1 MSGSSN
7 GVGIAFLFSPISLQ
21 THARS
26 GAESGR
32 YRRKYRDDE
41 VDDFLPKFF
50 LVHGSWNSL
59 VVGCSCFR
67 HGYHGLNTKKSVP

>member
-21 THARS
+21 THARG

-32 YRRKYRDDE
+32 YRRKYRNDE

-50 LVHGSWNSL
+50 LVHSQFSFK
-59 VVGCSCFR
+59 V
-67 HGYHGLNTKKSVP
+67 KE

>member
-21 THARS
+21 THARG

-32 YRRKYRDDE
+32 YRRKYRNDE

-50 LVHGSWNSL
+50 LAIV
-59 VVGCSCFR
+59 
-67 HGYHGLNTKKSVP
+67 SVQF

>member
-1 MSGSSN
+1 MAMSGSSN

-26 GAESGR
+26 GAKSGR
-32 YRRKYRDDE
+32 YRRKYCDDE

-50 LVHGSWNSL
+50 LVHGSFSFL
-59 VVGCSCFR
+59 G
-67 HGYHGLNTKKSVP
+67 

>member
-21 THARS
+21 SHARG

-50 LVHGSWNSL
+50 LVHD
-59 VVGCSCFR
+59 CSCFKCVINDVCCDSSEFR
-67 HGYHGLNTKKSVP
+67 

>member
-21 THARS
+21 THTRC

-59 VVGCSCFR
+59 VVGCLFL
-67 HGYHGLNTKKSVP
+67 GTDTTD